1 MIVASEP
8 HKYVKVVE
16 KYVTDK
22 KRLVTIADPDLETLD
37 AEVGGAENKVVTY
50 MTAMTGILPIV
61 AEAEK
66 IERSEKSDE
75 TEVAEGAAEV
85 TDRPRD
91 RTAD

>member
-22 KRLVTIADPDLETLD
+22 KILVTIADPDLETLD

-50 MTAMTGILPIV
+50 MTAMTRHDG
-61 AEAEK
+61 
-66 IERSEKSDE
+66 D
-75 TEVAEGAAEV
+75 
-85 TDRPRD
+85 
-91 RTAD
+91 TADRGGGGEDREVG